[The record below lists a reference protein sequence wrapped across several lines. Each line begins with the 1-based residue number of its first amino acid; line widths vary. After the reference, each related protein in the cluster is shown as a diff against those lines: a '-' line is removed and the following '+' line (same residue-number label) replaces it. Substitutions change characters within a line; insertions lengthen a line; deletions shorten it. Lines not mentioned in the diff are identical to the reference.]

1 MSGEKNTYFNYAY
14 VIWTHEKIKAVTWTH
29 EEIKAVTW
37 THEEI
42 KAVTWT
48 REKIKHRLLYLR
60 VGRLQWVFFT
70 GHKP

>member
-14 VIWTHEKIKAVTWTH
+14 VIWTH

-48 REKIKHRLLYLR
+48 REKIQHRLLYLR